1 MKQTSIKSDR
11 VAELLERI
19 TARTGETKVEA
30 VTRALE
36 ERSEALRGDADSAER
51 TLQWLRAAV
60 WSDLPEDRRHAPTKE
75 EQEELLGF

>member
-11 VAELLERI
+11 VAELLEGIVRQ
-19 TARTGETKVEA
+19 TGETKVEV

-36 ERSEALRGDADSAER
+36 ERLQKLEAQGRAAR
-51 TLQWLRAAV
+51 TLNWLRTCV
-60 WSDLPEDRRHAPTKE
+60 WPQLPAEQRGLAPAKE